1 MLTMNRTK
9 QFLTDLNLPSG
20 DRYDLPSSAA
30 RFPDGGHYRI
40 EIPSV
45 EGPAAMEAVI
55 EAAQHYGVPL
65 HRVSQGS
72 GMMLL
77 TEAYRMS
84 EVNFVT
90 PFEYTGLIWATLWG
104 FWVFGE
110 IPAWTTMFGAVLIVG
125 AGLYVLFGAKSPDV
139 HAELS

>member
-1 MLTMNRTK
+1 MLLAIALAAP
-9 QFLTDLNLPSG
+9 LTAQVKLWLMASPS
-20 DRYDLPSSAA
+20 A
-30 RFPDGGHYRI
+30 
-40 EIPSV
+40 SV
-45 EGPAAMEAVI
+45 TRNQLIAFIFTFVLLLI
-55 EAAQHYGVPL
+55 L
-65 HRVSQGS
+65 

-139 HAELS
+139 HAELT